1 MLCFYG
7 IIVFFCITEVMGMSA
22 PIRIL
27 LTDSDPKKLRRY
39 GRMTLWGE
47 LGFKVTDTACTTQD
61 ALDILDDMSFGLA
74 VLVSRPP
81 ETDAETLL
89 QRCKELDIPALVILP
104 RKNGESVGHYF
115 GLGACDVIV
124 EPPSRSRLRHAL
136 LKAQRMICK
145 GTGAEYRRA
154 AETAFASLEKRSISS
169 EFMMKLKAFIESCE
183 GETATTCSA
192 AEYFSFNKD
201 YFGKLFKQETGMTFN
216 SFYNG
221 FRIEYAKELLTSGR
235 YRINEIS
242 ELLGFSSVDYFTGVF
257 KRQTGCTPS
266 GYRKAAD

>member
-1 MLCFYG
+1 
-7 IIVFFCITEVMGMSA
+7 MSA
-22 PIRIL
+22 PIRTL
-27 LTDSDPKKLRRY
+27 LTDSDPKKLNRY
-39 GRMTLWGE
+39 GRMSLWGE
-47 LGFKVTDTACTTQD
+47 MGYKVTAAACDTLE
-61 ALDILDDMSFGLA
+61 ALNKLDSGEVEFA

-81 ETDAETLL
+81 ETDAETILC
-89 QRCKELDIPALVILP
+89 RCKELGIPTLVILP

-124 EPPSRSRLRHAL
+124 EPPSRSRLRRAL
-136 LKAQRMICK
+136 LKAHRMICK
-145 GTGAEYRRA
+145 GTSEEYRLA
-154 AETAFASLEKRSISS
+154 GEKAFALLEGKNINSECMGKLRS
-169 EFMMKLKAFIESCE
+169 FIASCE

-216 SFYNG
+216 SFYNS
-221 FRIEYAKELLTSGR
+221 FRIEYAKQLLSSGS

-257 KRQTGCTPS
+257 KRLTGCTPS
-266 GYRKAAD
+266 GYRQTIE